1 MSGFTVAKYLR
12 LSSEDAD
19 LNKTEKL
26 ESNSISNQ
34 RNLLDSFISRTPDF
48 SGAAV
53 TEFCDDGWSG
63 KNFERPAFQEM
74 IAQVQQGKIQCI
86 IVKDMS
92 RFGRDYLVVGNYISR
107 VFPFLGVRF
116 IAVNDGFDSIRQA
129 DIDSLDTSFKALL
142 YDLYSRDL
150 SRKVRSALFF
160 RAKRGD
166 YVAAFAPYG
175 YKKDPDNKHHLIVD
189 PPAAKI
195 VRRIFQMVGSG
206 QTTLQTAKVL
216 NTEAVPTP
224 MCYKKDAGSSLR
236 IKSCIHDVNFWT
248 ADIIIRIIR
257 NECYLGKVIYGRS
270 FHDIIGSNHYIRNKR
285 SDWIVVA
292 AQHQGIVTQEEF
304 DRAQSAIR
312 VFMEHGKRSG
322 NPRILS
328 GKVRCGVCGHIMFC
342 ARKKQTYYLCR
353 TPRVTNQYDCPREKV
368 LEQDILDAVSEG
380 VRARA
385 SVAVEMAQIVS
396 ESQKIEQTDTHS
408 RQKALLKMKE
418 RLEKQERQIRGL
430 YEAFALGEISKE
442 EYLFSK
448 AAATNQREETAEQ
461 IARLEAELADIN
473 FENPSS
479 NGFVTNFQKYSEIEE
494 ITAELAAEVLQEI
507 LIYPEQRIE
516 IKWRYQEDFEQF
528 ILGKHK
534 E

>member
-34 RNLLDSFISRTPDF
+34 RNLLDSFISCTPDF

-74 IAQVQQGKIQCI
+74 IAQAQQGKIQCI

-116 IAVNDGFDSIRQA
+116 IAVNDGLDSIRQA

-150 SRKVRSALFF
+150 SRKIRSALFF

-175 YKKDPDNKHHLIVD
+175 YQKDPGNKHHLIID

-195 VRRIFQMVGSG
+195 VRRIFQMVGNG

-216 NTEAVPTP
+216 NAEAVPTP
-224 MCYKKDAGSSLR
+224 MCYKRDAGSSLC
-236 IKSCIHDVNFWT
+236 IKSCIHDTNFWT

-257 NECYLGKVIYGRS
+257 NECYLGKVVYGRR
-270 FHDIIGSNHYIRNKR
+270 FHDIIGSRHYICNKR
-285 SDWIVVA
+285 SDWVVVA
-292 AQHQGIVTQEEF
+292 DQHQGIVTQEEF
-304 DRAQSAIR
+304 DRAQSAVR
-312 VFMEHGKRSG
+312 DFMEYGSRSG
-322 NPRILS
+322 NPRILG
-328 GKVRCGVCGHIMFC
+328 GKVRCGVCGHMMFC
-342 ARKKQTYYLCR
+342 VRRKQTYYYCR
-353 TPRVTNQYDCPREKV
+353 TPRVTNQYDCPSENV

-380 VRARA
+380 LRVRAT
-385 SVAVEMAQIVS
+385 VAVEMSQITA
-396 ESQKIEQTDTHS
+396 ESQKIEQTDIRA

-418 RLEKQERQIRGL
+418 GLEKQERQIRGL

-448 AAATNQREETAEQ
+448 AAAGNQREETVRQ
-461 IARLEAELADIN
+461 IARLEAELANIN
-473 FENPSS
+473 FENPSL
-479 NGFVTNFQKYSEIEE
+479 NGFITSFQKYNAVEE
-494 ITAELAAEVLQEI
+494 ITADIAAEILQEV

-516 IKWRYQEDFEQF
+516 IKWRYQEDFEQL
-528 ILGKHK
+528 ILRKT
-534 E
+534 

>member
-26 ESNSISNQ
+26 ESNSISNP
-34 RNLLDSFISRTPDF
+34 RNLLDWFISHTPDF

-63 KNFERPAFQEM
+63 KNFERPVFQEM

-107 VFPFLGVRF
+107 VFPFLGIRF
-116 IAVNDGFDSIRQA
+116 IAVNDGIDSIRTA

-175 YKKDPDNKHHLIVD
+175 YQKDPDNKHRLIVD

-206 QTTLQTAKVL
+206 QITIQTAKVL
-216 NTEAVPTP
+216 NAEAIPTP
-224 MCYKKDAGSSLR
+224 MCYKKDAGYSLR
-236 IKSCIHDVNFWT
+236 IASCVHETNFWT
-248 ADIIIRIIR
+248 ADTIIRIIR
-257 NECYLGKVIYGRS
+257 NECYLGRIVYGRT
-270 FHDIIGSNHYIRNKR
+270 FHDMIGSSHYVCKKR

-292 AQHQGIVTQEEF
+292 DQHQGIVTQEEF
-304 DRAQSAIR
+304 DRAQAAVQEFAER
-312 VFMEHGKRSG
+312 GKRTAKTR
-322 NPRILS
+322 PLS
-328 GKVRCGVCGHIMFC
+328 GKVRCGVCGHVMFC
-342 ARKKQTYYLCR
+342 ARGKQAYYYCR
-353 TPRVTNQYDCPREKV
+353 TPRVTDQYDCPKGKV
-368 LEQDILDAVSEG
+368 LEQDILDTIPEG
-380 VRARA
+380 LCIRAA
-385 SVAVEMAQIVS
+385 AAVEISRIRDERQQADCA
-396 ESQKIEQTDTHS
+396 DTHS
-408 RQKALLKMKE
+408 KRKALLKMKE
-418 RLEKQERQIRGL
+418 GLDKQERQIRGL
-430 YEAFALGEISKE
+430 YEAFALGEIGRA
-442 EYLFSK
+442 EYLAAK
-448 AAATNQREETAEQ
+448 AAAADRKEEIAKKIAQMEAALDSAKREES
-461 IARLEAELADIN
+461 
-473 FENPSS
+473 SS
-479 NGFVTNFQKYSEIEE
+479 NGFVDNFQQYNAVEE
-494 ITAELAAEVLQEI
+494 VTADIAAAVLQEV
-507 LIYPEQRIE
+507 LVYPERRLE
-516 IKWRYQEDFEQF
+516 IKWRYQEDFER
-528 ILGKHK
+528 LMSR
-534 E
+534 